1 MKTNKQRTKEL
12 ISEMLNVESIDT
24 IKEAFKEV
32 EETERL
38 DSAIGNA
45 SNDTY
50 RKLLKQRK
58 AHD

>member
-38 DSAIGNA
+38 DSAIA
-45 SNDTY
+45 KVSNDTY
-50 RKLLKQRK
+50 RKLLTQRK
-58 AHD
+58 SYD